1 MSPVFRVQKL
11 GSTGRKLIRM
21 LHRNMLFPFV
31 SLMEEIDDT
40 DPTEEVMGPVEDS
53 VVETHMQTLVV
64 ANEFMDHH
72 FDPDY
77 L

>member
-1 MSPVFRVQKL
+1 
-11 GSTGRKLIRM
+11 M

-31 SLMEEIDDT
+31 SLMEEIDETEPAEEVT
-40 DPTEEVMGPVEDS
+40 DPVGDS
-53 VVETHMQTLVV
+53 VVEPRMQALVV
-64 ANEFMDHH
+64 ANEFMDHY

>member
-1 MSPVFRVQKL
+1 
-11 GSTGRKLIRM
+11 M

-31 SLMEEIDDT
+31 SLMEEIDETDETTEGVT
-40 DPTEEVMGPVEDS
+40 DPVGDS
-53 VVETHMQTLVV
+53 VVEPRMQALVV
-64 ANEFMDHH
+64 ANEFMDHY